1 MTQWKA
7 VFFVKN
13 VPTWERV
20 LRVVAAL
27 AVAVAAL
34 RMLAAPSAW
43 LVASAAIGFA
53 LTGLFGVCPACAM
66 VGRRLPKEE

>member
-1 MTQWKA
+1 M
-7 VFFVKN
+7 FFLKN

-27 AVAVAAL
+27 AATVAAL
-34 RMLAAPSAW
+34 RVLAPPSAW

-53 LTGLFGVCPACAM
+53 LTGLFGVCPACAL
-66 VGRRLPKEE
+66 VGRRLPKQG